1 MEEALPTHGRSAFEN
16 GFCNFI
22 RIRFMQEG
30 HRDKEAEGAKQRPAE
45 WADQPQSRLL
55 NELTA
60 RVWAIGLSRASEGRC
75 WRRRRRPREA
85 VSEEKYMSS

>member
-1 MEEALPTHGRSAFEN
+1 MALMEEALPTHGRSPLEN

-30 HRDKEAEGAKQRPAE
+30 QRDKEAEGAKQRPAE
-45 WADQPQSRLL
+45 WANQPQSRLA

-60 RVWAIGLSRASEGRC
+60 RV
-75 WRRRRRPREA
+75 
-85 VSEEKYMSS
+85 